1 MANKKITDLMS
12 GTPTRDSYLESA
24 TDVGGTMVSRKF
36 KVGAVADVN
45 NIQIASEYDE
55 TATYV
60 YGDYCIKDGVL
71 YRCTTA
77 ISVAEA
83 WTVAHWT
90 AVMVTGEYKR
100 VRIMTKAQFDL
111 LSNDEKDGFIYVSD
125 YPTKIQDIDNVTL
138 TTSDNNKL
146 LGVSVSG
153 SDISVGA
160 VELTADDVSYSAGV
174 SVADKLDE
182 LNTVT
187 SGDLSVVANSGI
199 TINGSAK
206 WYKCG
211 KVVFIA
217 ISNVIFNST
226 KTNIAC
232 LTGCPRPVFQPSA
245 QKSAGASVSDSNLIA
260 DDTCYIPSGTT
271 NIIFTVGSNYSVR
284 HWFQIQY
291 ITSE

>member
-12 GTPTRDSYLESA
+12 GTPTRDSLLESA

-45 NIQIASEYDE
+45 NVQIASEYDD
-55 TATYV
+55 TATYA
-60 YGDYCIKDGVL
+60 YGAYCIKDGVL

-160 VELTADDVSYSAGV
+160 VEVTADDIPYSTGV
-174 SVADKLDE
+174 SVADKLDTIDE
-182 LNTVT
+182 TLNKFGFNKIKSQTFTGLTV
-187 SGDLSVVANSGI
+187 SANSIDTRDLTLTVPAEYGI
-199 TINGSAK
+199 L
-206 WYKCG
+206 CG
-211 KVVFIA
+211 FSLA
-217 ISNVIFNST
+217 STSNCSIMQCYFNST
-226 KTNIAC
+226 TTLHTRILNH
-232 LTGCPRPVFQPSA
+232 
-245 QKSAGASVSDSNLIA
+245 ASNNDQYSIVIF
-260 DDTCYIPSGTT
+260 YI
-271 NIIFTVGSNYSVR
+271 
-284 HWFQIQY
+284 
-291 ITSE
+291 